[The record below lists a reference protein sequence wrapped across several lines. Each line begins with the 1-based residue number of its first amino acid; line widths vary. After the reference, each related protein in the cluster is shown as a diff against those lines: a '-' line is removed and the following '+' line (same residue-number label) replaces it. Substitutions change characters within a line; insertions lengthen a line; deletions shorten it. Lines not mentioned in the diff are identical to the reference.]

1 MKEEKSESLK
11 ACPPD
16 LSYNSD
22 PTPNKN
28 LSPEDVARAQRL
40 KKLHGTFF
48 KSSCRPFYDES
59 GKPEDA
65 EASALQNAFWAYIV
79 RNVPARFR
87 QGIRTGDVFDFMAR
101 FTDTYLIRRTI
112 DIRSTRREWWSLQ
125 IQKNESLSSLF
136 DRFDKI
142 KAQLADGIDLSD
154 AELRSSVM
162 DGIAYYIKDGP
173 HGISYH
179 ASPFMRAVAS
189 IRDEEN
195 LLKAPFSY
203 PALRSR
209 LLITGHKVLPM
220 VTIPLMQTCFPLL
233 SMLIMMTVMRKS

>member
-1 MKEEKSESLK
+1 
-11 ACPPD
+11 
-16 LSYNSD
+16 
-22 PTPNKN
+22 
-28 LSPEDVARAQRL
+28 
-40 KKLHGTFF
+40 
-48 KSSCRPFYDES
+48 
-59 GKPEDA
+59 
-65 EASALQNAFWAYIV
+65 
-79 RNVPARFR
+79 
-87 QGIRTGDVFDFMAR
+87 MAR

-142 KAQLADGIDLSD
+142 KAQLADDGIDLSD

-162 DGIAYYIKDGP
+162 DGVAYYIKDGP

-195 LLKAPFSY
+195 LLQGPIF
-203 PALRSR
+203 
-209 LLITGHKVLPM
+209 LPCPK
-220 VTIPLMQTCFPLL
+220 IP
-233 SMLIMMTVMRKS
+233 SSGI